1 MSRFQVHC
9 IRIKWSSVEVLPIF
23 KTPSDL
29 RWKAQIVKLVE
40 EMRKAEQKSQTLVKA
55 DIGRLKCFVKRRICR
70 IYIVGSSFWE
80 GGISF
85 LKEGS
90 RYQETIR
97 KHAKLLNP
105 VS

>member
-1 MSRFQVHC
+1 M
-9 IRIKWSSVEVLPIF
+9 
-23 KTPSDL
+23 
-29 RWKAQIVKLVE
+29 KLVE

-55 DIGRLKCFVKRRICR
+55 DIGRLKCFVLEGFVE
-70 IYIVGSSFWE
+70 YIVGSSFWE

>member
-1 MSRFQVHC
+1 M
-9 IRIKWSSVEVLPIF
+9 
-23 KTPSDL
+23 
-29 RWKAQIVKLVE
+29 KLVE

-55 DIGRLKCFVKRRICR
+55 DIGRLKCFVNRRICR

-97 KHAKLLNP
+97 QHAKPCFLTRATPRMRGSPMHWVQHLIARR
-105 VS
+105 